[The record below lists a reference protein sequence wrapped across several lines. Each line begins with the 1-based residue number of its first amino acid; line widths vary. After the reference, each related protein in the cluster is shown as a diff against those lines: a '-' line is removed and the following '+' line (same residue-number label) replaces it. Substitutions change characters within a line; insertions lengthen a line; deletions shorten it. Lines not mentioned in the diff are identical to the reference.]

1 MKRLRERL
9 QRYGSQTLLTE
20 ELLAIILSIGSTRAG
35 ILELAEKLLARYGE
49 LGRLMQAD
57 SGELKHDYGLGEA
70 RVALLQATLELGRR
84 LNVPQ
89 TEEKYQII
97 SPADAARLVMPEMA
111 YLDHEQVRVLVLDTK
126 NQVVCD
132 MVLYQGTVNSSV
144 QRAAEIF
151 RPAITRNC
159 PGIIICHNHPS
170 AGGSPEPSPE
180 DIEVTNQLVAAGKV
194 LDIDVVDHLI
204 IGGHQF
210 VSMKERLRW

>member
-20 ELLAIILSIGSTRAG
+20 ELLAIILSIGSTRAD

-49 LGRLMQAD
+49 LGRLMEAD
-57 SGELKHDYGLGEA
+57 RGELKHDYGLGDV

-84 LNVPQ
+84 LNLPQ

-97 SPADAARLVMPEMA
+97 SPADTARLVMPEMA
-111 YLDHEQVRVLVLDTK
+111 YLDYEQVRVIVLDTK

-132 MVLYQGTVNSSV
+132 IVLYQGTVNSSV

-151 RPAITRNC
+151 RPAIIRNC
-159 PGIIICHNHPS
+159 PSIIVCHNHCSGDPS
-170 AGGSPEPSPE
+170 PSPE
-180 DIEVTNQLVAAGKV
+180 DLEVNRQLVAAGQL
-194 LDIDVVDHLI
+194 LDVELVDHLI
-204 IGGHQF
+204 IGYHRF
-210 VSMKERLRW
+210 VSLKERLRW

>member
-1 MKRLRERL
+1 MKQLRERL
-9 QRYGSQTLLTE
+9 QVYGSQTLFTE
-20 ELLAIILSIGSTRAG
+20 ELVAIILGTGTPRTDA
-35 ILELAEKLLARYGE
+35 LELSRKLLVKYG
-49 LGRLMQAD
+49 
-57 SGELKHDYGLGEA
+57 GLGG
-70 RVALLQATLELGRR
+70 LLQADFGELNQEHGLGNTRTALLKATLEVGRR
-84 LNVPQ
+84 LGMPSA
-89 TEEKYQII
+89 EEKYQII

-111 YLDHEQVRVLVLDTK
+111 YLDYEQVRVIVLDTK

-132 MVLYQGTVNSSV
+132 ICLYRGSAHSSV

-170 AGGSPEPSPE
+170 AGGSPEPSLE

-210 VSMKERLRW
+210 VSLKERLRW

>member
-9 QRYGSQTLLTE
+9 QCYGPQTLLTE
-20 ELLAIILSIGSTRAG
+20 ELLAIILSIGSARADMV
-35 ILELAEKLLARYGE
+35 EVAEKLLTHYGG
-49 LGRLMQAD
+49 LGRLMQAER
-57 SGELKHDYGLGEA
+57 GELRHEYGLGDV
-70 RVALLQATLELGRR
+70 RLALLQATLELGRR
-84 LNVPQ
+84 LNLPQ

-111 YLDHEQVRVLVLDTK
+111 YLDHEQVRVIVLDTK

-132 MVLYQGTVNSSV
+132 IVLYKGTVSSSV

-151 RPAITRNC
+151 RPAIVRNC
-159 PGIIICHNHPS
+159 PSIIVCHNHPS
-170 AGGSPEPSPE
+170 SEGSPEPSLE

-204 IGGHQF
+204 IGHHKF
-210 VSMKERLRW
+210 VSLKERLRW